1 MVVHLYFPPSTA
13 QGVQWAQVKA
23 MKEFMNEEKD
33 VVKKKRGELAKKNG
47 VEGQAANLAAQFDDL
62 DMGELPTVKL
72 GDASIA
78 APFTSKMPSI
88 RSCVDII
95 RQGRCTL
102 VTSMQM
108 VRLFTKMCFNNMNYS

>member
-1 MVVHLYFPPSTA
+1 MTA
-13 QGVQWAQVKA
+13 QGVQFAHFKA
-23 MKEFMNEEKD
+23 MKEFMKEEKNN
-33 VVKKKRGELAKKNG
+33 VNKKRGELAKKNG
-47 VEGQAANLAAQFDDL
+47 VEGQAASLAAQFEDL

-108 VRLFTKMCFNNMNYS
+108 VSFLDKHLKTSNYI

>member
-1 MVVHLYFPPSTA
+1 
-13 QGVQWAQVKA
+13 
-23 MKEFMNEEKD
+23 MKEFMAEEKAEA
-33 VVKKKRGELAKKNG
+33 KKKNVNRGVA
-47 VEGQAANLAAQFDDL
+47 GQAASLTAQFEDL
-62 DMGELPTVKL
+62 ELDEIPMVKL

-88 RSCVDII
+88 RSCVDIV

-108 VRLFTKMCFNNMNYS
+108 VSFSQFCLCHIFVKGDIFFFSHFTLFHISL

>member
-1 MVVHLYFPPSTA
+1 
-13 QGVQWAQVKA
+13 
-23 MKEFMNEEKD
+23 MNEEKEL
-33 VVKKKRGELAKKNG
+33 VKKKRGELAKKNG
-47 VEGQAANLAAQFDDL
+47 VEGQAASLAAQFEDL

-108 VRLFTKMCFNNMNYS
+108 VSFLDKHLKTSNYI